1 MQSLYI
7 ELRPIDKQRIE
18 LRYHHV
24 EVNEGSYEP
33 QIVDIS
39 SIQSL
44 IAQSERDFYVSSFP
58 DLVNIGQQLFI
69 FLDSPGRYLTRAIES
84 CQEDGL
90 ILAID
95 TGNGDETGIRL
106 SHLPWEV
113 LHDGSYF
120 LVDRLAPSVV
130 PLRWTKSKVKPR
142 EPQNRALRILFMA
155 TSPEPPIEP
164 ILQFEREEAQI
175 LETTQ
180 EIPLYLQVE
189 ESGCLDE
196 LNQLWRR
203 YQQDYFDIFHLT
215 GHASINQTDKNH
227 PFPYFVTENLDGTR
241 RNVTAQEIAK
251 ALYPRFPQ
259 LVFLSGCRTAQN
271 GNEGTFPSMAQEL
284 INQGIRSVIG
294 WGYPVA
300 DISAT
305 KAASTLYSELAA
317 GYGLTQAIHSTYRK
331 LREDS
336 IPDWHFFRLYIRGDC
351 PNEMV
356 VTQDSLTF
364 QTTQTLKIED
374 LFLDPNHPNSPRV
387 VTRENFVGRRRSLQ
401 RCLKYLRNPP
411 GILIHGMGGVG
422 KTTLA
427 QRLLERLT
435 AYGIFSHHQ
444 PEEREK
450 YYDIVFNHRQID
462 PDKLIRSLQDIA
474 SNAGLDILKGDL
486 PFGKKLTNF
495 FKFGLE
501 SLGQS
506 FIFVL
511 DDFEVNLEPN
521 ANGEYILK
529 SDAVRTLI
537 PLLGVI
543 RTNGL
548 NHRVIITCRY
558 NFTLADERL
567 NNLLKREHLIA
578 FEGADLRKKLDRLD
592 AFNNKSDISVD
603 LQQQAINL
611 ADGNPRLLEWLGKVL
626 ISRLVNHQ
634 PLFQEIA
641 DKTGQFRQKITAQT
655 LEQPDELR
663 QRLQQQIEDKVREFR
678 ENILAKL
685 LLEQQSQD
693 LRRLL
698 SLALVFRLPVPRPV
712 FARVCQVIPN
722 AGKHIRRA
730 SDLGLLEVTP
740 EKDYLRVPRI
750 LETFLDFPADN
761 EGIYQTAARAL
772 YQSWWP
778 SSDILTEPEQK
789 EIYRLARL
797 AKDIEIAVEVAVA
810 LTNQWLLKGRYT
822 EIKTLCQEV
831 LTLSQDYRILYN
843 LAYAEQFLGGMK
855 TAKTYIQEAFKL
867 CPREDE
873 EKKALIIA
881 FLAGLLRME
890 GNLSATNYLCQEVEK
905 MSDTKGKAEAL
916 GALAVL
922 KVTEQDFEKAESYI
936 QQALDIHQRLENK
949 IGIAQIFNCWGI
961 VKTGQGLIDEAFS
974 CYQQAIDQF
983 RSLGKL
989 QELASTLLLVG
1000 GLHLRLEQVKES
1012 TSVYQEAINLVQK
1025 IGENVNKLQ
1034 FLLASVIVA
1043 VSQGNME
1050 QGLTFL
1056 QQSLD
1061 LAQKEG
1067 NNLIQSSL
1075 LVMLSSIYMAQEQD
1089 AMAENTL
1096 LEALKI
1102 AETTGDILEQIEILL
1117 TIGIIKGEQKESN
1130 DSLVIFQ
1137 KGLALCESMGANGKN
1152 VFNIYKHKFLIFI
1165 GFIYIEKEEI
1175 NSAVNCL
1182 EQALAMF
1189 EEIMDIESQLQVLSA
1204 LGELE
1209 LNDETLNKAIFY
1221 AEQILNIYEY
1231 IEDNN
1236 LKLDNDLKL
1245 NILLTTGNIYLK
1257 AGEKNLVTKCIEKA
1271 KELSE
1276 NTENI
1281 ETQIEIFQA
1290 LSSLAKLEYDERNI
1304 SNAISYLQQSL
1315 EIGEKIDNNC
1325 LRMVALVR
1333 IAYVYSVY
1341 DEQENYTLALEYLQ
1355 KALTL
1360 FRTLDKETAEIIER
1374 DLEISEDL
1382 LIEGIEELQN
1392 EQKGFNQSSDFRLNQ
1407 LDMKKD
1413 VNNKISPMI
1422 SSNSLTP
1429 NQNRFKQIKRLGYNN
1444 PTFETIPTTIT
1455 CQNCGKSLSLE
1466 DNFCSRCGTKKSL
1479 SSEESFA
1486 EIIERN
1492 SLISNKNNIDI
1503 NNSSDN
1509 FGYSLGVF
1517 IDEFVTEGLIDIK
1530 TIAKKIPITL
1540 IHSETPLR
1548 RLDEPIF
1555 EESHLIANKQ
1565 IFPVQIWWMKG
1576 SQGRRYMKEQVIE
1589 VPNYYPD
1596 ARYRIGMRVNS
1607 LKVPYLVIEEIGSS
1621 ICVEY
1626 KLSNLLEN

>member
-24 EVNEGSYEP
+24 EVNEGSYDP

-69 FLDSPGRYLTRAIES
+69 FLDSPGRYLTRAMES

-317 GYGLTQAIHSTYRK
+317 GYDLTQAIHSTYRK

-501 SLGQS
+501 SPGQS

-567 NNLLKREHLIA
+567 NNLLKREQLTA
-578 FEGADLRKKLDRLD
+578 FEGEDLRKKLDRLD

-698 SLALVFRLPVPRPV
+698 SLALVFRLPVPRPA

-810 LTNQWLLKGRYT
+810 LTNQWLLKGRHT

-881 FLAGLLRME
+881 FLASLLSME

-905 MSDTKGKAEAL
+905 MSNTKGKAEAL

-922 KVTEQDFEKAESYI
+922 KGTEQDFEKAESYI

-949 IGIAQIFNCWGI
+949 IGIAQIFNCWAI

-989 QELASTLLLVG
+989 QELASTLLFVG
-1000 GLHLRLEQVKES
+1000 GLHLLLEQVKES

-1034 FLLASVIVA
+1034 FLFASGIVA

-1056 QQSLD
+1056 QQALD

-1067 NNLIQSSL
+1067 NNLIQPFL
-1075 LVMLSSIYMAQEQD
+1075 LVMLSSIYIAQEQY

-1096 LEALKI
+1096 LEALKL
-1102 AETTGDILEQIEILL
+1102 AKLTGNTISQIQGLYL
-1117 TIGIIKGEQKESN
+1117 FGLIKAQKEKWN
-1130 DSLVIFQ
+1130 DALIIFQ
-1137 KGLALCESMGANGKN
+1137 KGLALCESMGAKGR
-1152 VFNIYKHKFLIFI
+1152 NIYKHKFLIFI

-1530 TIAKKIPITL
+1530 TIAKKIPLTL

-1555 EESHLIANKQ
+1555 EESHLIANQQ

>member
-69 FLDSPGRYLTRAIES
+69 FLDSPGRYLTRAMES

-227 PFPYFVTENLDGTR
+227 PFPYFVTENPDGTR

-317 GYGLTQAIHSTYRK
+317 GYDLTQAIHSTYRK

-364 QTTQTLKIED
+364 KTTQTLKIED

-501 SLGQS
+501 SPGQS

-797 AKDIEIAVEVAVA
+797 AKDIEIAVEVAVT
-810 LTNQWLLKGRYT
+810 LTNQWLLKGRHT

-881 FLAGLLRME
+881 FLASLLSME

-905 MSDTKGKAEAL
+905 MSNTKGKAEAL

-922 KVTEQDFEKAESYI
+922 KGTEQDFEKAESYI
-936 QQALDIHQRLENK
+936 QQALDIHQRLENDM
-949 IGIAQIFNCWGI
+949 GIAQIFNYWAI

-989 QELASTLLLVG
+989 QELASTLLFVG
-1000 GLHLRLEQVKES
+1000 GLHLLLEQVKES

-1034 FLLASVIVA
+1034 FLLASGIVA

-1075 LVMLSSIYMAQEQD
+1075 LVMLSWIYMAQEQD

-1102 AETTGDILEQIEILL
+1102 AKLTGNTILQIQGLYL
-1117 TIGIIKGEQKESN
+1117 FGLIKAQKEKWN
-1130 DSLVIFQ
+1130 DALIIFQ
-1137 KGLALCESMGANGKN
+1137 KGLALCESMGAKGRN
-1152 VFNIYKHKFLIFI
+1152 VFNIYKHEFLIFI

-1204 LGELE
+1204 LGALE

-1466 DNFCSRCGTKKSL
+1466 DNFCSRCGTKRSL

-1530 TIAKKIPITL
+1530 TIAKKIPLTL

-1555 EESHLIANKQ
+1555 EESHLIANQQ

>member
-69 FLDSPGRYLTRAIES
+69 FLDSPGRYLTRAMES

-501 SLGQS
+501 SPGQS

-567 NNLLKREHLIA
+567 NNLLKREQLTA
-578 FEGADLRKKLDRLD
+578 FEGEDLRKKLDRLD

-698 SLALVFRLPVPRPV
+698 SLALVFRLPVPRPA

-810 LTNQWLLKGRYT
+810 LTNQWLLKGRHT

-989 QELASTLLLVG
+989 QELAFTLLLVG
-1000 GLHLRLEQVKES
+1000 GLHLLLEQVKES

-1034 FLLASVIVA
+1034 FLLASGIVA

-1056 QQSLD
+1056 QQALD

-1102 AETTGDILEQIEILL
+1102 AETTGDILAQIEILL

-1152 VFNIYKHKFLIFI
+1152 VFNIDKHKFLIFI

-1281 ETQIEIFQA
+1281 ETQTKV
-1290 LSSLAKLEYDERNI
+1290 SLALLSLAELEYDERNI

>member
-69 FLDSPGRYLTRAIES
+69 FLDSPGRYLTRAMES

-227 PFPYFVTENLDGTR
+227 PFPYFVTENPDGTR

-317 GYGLTQAIHSTYRK
+317 GYDLTQAIHSTYRK

-501 SLGQS
+501 SPGQS

-567 NNLLKREHLIA
+567 NNLLKREQLTA
-578 FEGADLRKKLDRLD
+578 FEGEDLRKKLDRLD

-698 SLALVFRLPVPRPV
+698 SLALVFRLPVPRPA

-797 AKDIEIAVEVAVA
+797 AKDIEIAVEVAVT
-810 LTNQWLLKGRYT
+810 LTNQWLLKGRHT

-881 FLAGLLRME
+881 FLASLLSME

-905 MSDTKGKAEAL
+905 MSNTKGKAEAL

-922 KVTEQDFEKAESYI
+922 KGTEQDFEKAESYI
-936 QQALDIHQRLENK
+936 QQALDIHQRLENDM
-949 IGIAQIFNCWGI
+949 GIAQIFNYWAI

-989 QELASTLLLVG
+989 QELASTLLFVG
-1000 GLHLRLEQVKES
+1000 GLHLLLEQVKES

-1034 FLLASVIVA
+1034 FLFASGIVA

-1056 QQSLD
+1056 QQALD

-1067 NNLIQSSL
+1067 NNLIQPFL
-1075 LVMLSSIYMAQEQD
+1075 LVMLSSIYIAQEQY

-1096 LEALKI
+1096 LEALKL
-1102 AETTGDILEQIEILL
+1102 AKLTGNTILQIQGLYL
-1117 TIGIIKGEQKESN
+1117 FGLIKAQKEKWN
-1130 DSLVIFQ
+1130 DALIIFQ
-1137 KGLALCESMGANGKN
+1137 KGLALCESMGAKGR
-1152 VFNIYKHKFLIFI
+1152 NIYKHKFLIFI

-1466 DNFCSRCGTKKSL
+1466 DNFCSRCGTKRSL

-1503 NNSSDN
+1503 NNRSDN

-1530 TIAKKIPITL
+1530 TIAKKIPLTL

-1555 EESHLIANKQ
+1555 EESHLIANQQ

>member
-24 EVNEGSYEP
+24 EVNEGSYDP

-69 FLDSPGRYLTRAIES
+69 FLDSPGRYLTRAMES

-227 PFPYFVTENLDGTR
+227 PFPYFVTENPDGTR

-317 GYGLTQAIHSTYRK
+317 GYDLTQAIHSTYRK

-501 SLGQS
+501 SPGQS

-698 SLALVFRLPVPRPV
+698 SLALVFRLPVPRPA

-797 AKDIEIAVEVAVA
+797 AKDIEIAVEVAVT
-810 LTNQWLLKGRYT
+810 LTNQWLLKGRHT

-881 FLAGLLRME
+881 FLASLLSME

-905 MSDTKGKAEAL
+905 MSNTKGKAEAL

-922 KVTEQDFEKAESYI
+922 KGTEQDFEKAESYI
-936 QQALDIHQRLENK
+936 QQALDIHQRLENDM
-949 IGIAQIFNCWGI
+949 GIAQIFNCWAI

-989 QELASTLLLVG
+989 QELASTLLFVG
-1000 GLHLRLEQVKES
+1000 GLHLLLEQVKES

-1034 FLLASVIVA
+1034 FLFASGIVA

-1056 QQSLD
+1056 QQALD

-1067 NNLIQSSL
+1067 NNLIQPFL
-1075 LVMLSSIYMAQEQD
+1075 LVMLSSIYIAQEQY

-1096 LEALKI
+1096 LEALKL
-1102 AETTGDILEQIEILL
+1102 AKLTGNTISQIQGLYL
-1117 TIGIIKGEQKESN
+1117 FGLIKAQKEKWN
-1130 DSLVIFQ
+1130 DALIIFQ
-1137 KGLALCESMGANGKN
+1137 KGLALCESMGAKGR
-1152 VFNIYKHKFLIFI
+1152 NIYKHKFLIFI

-1466 DNFCSRCGTKKSL
+1466 DNFCSRCGTKRSL

-1530 TIAKKIPITL
+1530 TIAKKIPLTL

-1555 EESHLIANKQ
+1555 EESHLIANQQ

>member
-69 FLDSPGRYLTRAIES
+69 FLDSPGRYLTRAMES

-227 PFPYFVTENLDGTR
+227 PFPYFVTENPDGTR

-317 GYGLTQAIHSTYRK
+317 GYDLTQAIHSTYRK

-501 SLGQS
+501 SPGQS

-567 NNLLKREHLIA
+567 NNLLKREQLTA
-578 FEGADLRKKLDRLD
+578 FEGEDLRKKLDRLD

-797 AKDIEIAVEVAVA
+797 AKDIEIAVEVAVT
-810 LTNQWLLKGRYT
+810 LTNQWLLKGRHT

-881 FLAGLLRME
+881 FLASLLSME

-905 MSDTKGKAEAL
+905 MSNTKGKAEAL

-922 KVTEQDFEKAESYI
+922 KGTEQDFEKAESYI

-989 QELASTLLLVG
+989 QELASTLLFVG
-1000 GLHLRLEQVKES
+1000 GLHLLLEQVKES

-1034 FLLASVIVA
+1034 FLFASGIVA

-1056 QQSLD
+1056 QQALD

-1067 NNLIQSSL
+1067 NNLIQPFL
-1075 LVMLSSIYMAQEQD
+1075 LVMLSWIYIAQEQY

-1096 LEALKI
+1096 LEALKL
-1102 AETTGDILEQIEILL
+1102 AKLTGNTILQIQGLYL
-1117 TIGIIKGEQKESN
+1117 FGLIKAQKEKWN
-1130 DSLVIFQ
+1130 DALIIFQ
-1137 KGLALCESMGANGKN
+1137 KGLALCESMGAKGR
-1152 VFNIYKHKFLIFI
+1152 NIYKHKFLIFI

>member
-1 MQSLYI
+1 
-7 ELRPIDKQRIE
+7 
-18 LRYHHV
+18 
-24 EVNEGSYEP
+24 
-33 QIVDIS
+33 
-39 SIQSL
+39 
-44 IAQSERDFYVSSFP
+44 
-58 DLVNIGQQLFI
+58 
-69 FLDSPGRYLTRAIES
+69 
-84 CQEDGL
+84 
-90 ILAID
+90 
-95 TGNGDETGIRL
+95 
-106 SHLPWEV
+106 
-113 LHDGSYF
+113 
-120 LVDRLAPSVV
+120 
-130 PLRWTKSKVKPR
+130 
-142 EPQNRALRILFMA
+142 
-155 TSPEPPIEP
+155 
-164 ILQFEREEAQI
+164 
-175 LETTQ
+175 
-180 EIPLYLQVE
+180 
-189 ESGCLDE
+189 
-196 LNQLWRR
+196 
-203 YQQDYFDIFHLT
+203 
-215 GHASINQTDKNH
+215 
-227 PFPYFVTENLDGTR
+227 
-241 RNVTAQEIAK
+241 
-251 ALYPRFPQ
+251 
-259 LVFLSGCRTAQN
+259 
-271 GNEGTFPSMAQEL
+271 
-284 INQGIRSVIG
+284 
-294 WGYPVA
+294 
-300 DISAT
+300 
-305 KAASTLYSELAA
+305 
-317 GYGLTQAIHSTYRK
+317 
-331 LREDS
+331 
-336 IPDWHFFRLYIRGDC
+336 
-351 PNEMV
+351 MV

-501 SLGQS
+501 SPGQS

-537 PLLGVI
+537 SLLGVI

-698 SLALVFRLPVPRPV
+698 SLALVFRLPVPRPA

-797 AKDIEIAVEVAVA
+797 ANETDIAVEVAVT
-810 LTNQWLLKGRYT
+810 LTDQWLLKGRHT

-843 LAYAEQFLGGMK
+843 LACAEQFLGGMK

-881 FLAGLLRME
+881 FLAVLLRME

-949 IGIAQIFNCWGI
+949 IGIAQIFNYWAI

-989 QELASTLLLVG
+989 QELASTLLFVG
-1000 GLHLRLEQVKES
+1000 GLHLQLEQVKES

-1034 FLLASVIVA
+1034 FLLASGIVA

-1056 QQSLD
+1056 QQALD

-1067 NNLIQSSL
+1067 NNLIQPFL

-1096 LEALKI
+1096 LEALKL
-1102 AETTGDILEQIEILL
+1102 AKLTGNTIVQIQGLYEFGL
-1117 TIGIIKGEQKESN
+1117 IKGEQKESN

-1137 KGLALCESMGANGKN
+1137 KGLALCESMGAKGRNA
-1152 VFNIYKHKFLIFI
+1152 FNIYKHKFLIFI

-1555 EESHLIANKQ
+1555 EESHLIANQQ

>member
-69 FLDSPGRYLTRAIES
+69 FLDSPGRYLTRAMES

-227 PFPYFVTENLDGTR
+227 PFPYFVTENPDGTR

-317 GYGLTQAIHSTYRK
+317 GYDLTQAIHSTYRK

-501 SLGQS
+501 SPGQS

-567 NNLLKREHLIA
+567 NNLLKREQLTA
-578 FEGADLRKKLDRLD
+578 FEGEDLRKKLDRLD

-698 SLALVFRLPVPRPV
+698 SLALVFRLPVPRPA

-797 AKDIEIAVEVAVA
+797 AKDIEIAVEVAVT
-810 LTNQWLLKGRYT
+810 LTNQWLLKGRHT

-881 FLAGLLRME
+881 FLASLLSME

-905 MSDTKGKAEAL
+905 MSNTKGKAEAL

-922 KVTEQDFEKAESYI
+922 KGTEQDFEKAESYI
-936 QQALDIHQRLENK
+936 QQALDIHQRLENDM
-949 IGIAQIFNCWGI
+949 GIAQIFNYWAI

-989 QELASTLLLVG
+989 QELASTLLFVG
-1000 GLHLRLEQVKES
+1000 GLHLLLEQVKES

-1034 FLLASVIVA
+1034 FLFASGIVA

-1056 QQSLD
+1056 QQALD

-1067 NNLIQSSL
+1067 NNLIQPFL
-1075 LVMLSSIYMAQEQD
+1075 LVMLSWIYIAQEQY

-1096 LEALKI
+1096 LEALKL
-1102 AETTGDILEQIEILL
+1102 AKLTGNTILQIQGLYL
-1117 TIGIIKGEQKESN
+1117 FGLIKAQKEKWN
-1130 DSLVIFQ
+1130 DALIIFQ
-1137 KGLALCESMGANGKN
+1137 KGLALCESMGAKGR
-1152 VFNIYKHKFLIFI
+1152 NIYKHKFLIFI

-1466 DNFCSRCGTKKSL
+1466 DNFCSRCGTKRSL

-1503 NNSSDN
+1503 NNRSDN

-1530 TIAKKIPITL
+1530 TIAKKIPLTL

-1555 EESHLIANKQ
+1555 EESHVIANQQ